1 MQKNKFLREFDE
13 FFNKNKDKLNENLIL
28 KFVELNLINRKLTE
42 KSKNVYLSRL
52 FTHLRSNYKLNL
64 NFDFIK
70 ENIKK

>member
-70 ENIKK
+70 EKIKK